1 MSLSDAIRSND
12 ARILA
17 RDGRARYANF
27 EAVRDELERLG
38 IAGVEDHGL
47 GVTTDWFVA
56 EADIE
61 ADGVPFRYSALLH
74 RGPDGVDVVARV
86 RGGW

>member
-1 MSLSDAIRSND
+1 MSLSDAIRVND

-17 RDGRARYANF
+17 REGRARYTSIG
-27 EAVRDELERLG
+27 AVQQEFERLG
-38 IAGVEDHGL
+38 IAGVEPTGL

-61 ADGVPFRYSALLH
+61 ADGIPFRYAALLQ
-74 RGPDGVDVVARV
+74 RGPDGVRVVARV
-86 RGGW
+86 RGSW